1 MLLPKKLHI
10 LSPCLRRLVAASFA
24 CLLLQVGELRAEGP
38 HEYQVKAAMVF
49 NMAKYTE
56 WQPNAFASAGA
67 PLTVCSMGRGPFA
80 SALESYQGKTVL
92 GRTLALRRL
101 SVGDQPDDCQV
112 LVVSGVE
119 KRYLAGI
126 LDQARRHS
134 VLTVGD
140 LPDFARSGGMIG
152 FFEQEGKIRFE
163 INVKAAQQP
172 RFRISSQLL
181 KLARIIREG
190 D

>member
-1 MLLPKKLHI
+1 MFPPTGLYI
-10 LSPCLRRLVAASFA
+10 LSPCLRRLLAACFA
-24 CLLLQVGELRAEGP
+24 SLLLQGGEPRAEGP

-56 WQPNAFASAGA
+56 WQPGAFASAGA

-80 SALESYQGKTVL
+80 AALEPYLGKTVL
-92 GRTLALRRL
+92 GRPLALRRL
-101 SVGDQPDDCQV
+101 SVGDEPDDCQI

-126 LDQARRHS
+126 LEQARKHAL
-134 VLTVGD
+134 LTVSD
-140 LPDFARSGGMIG
+140 LPDFARAGGMIG
-152 FFEQEGKIRFE
+152 FYEQEGKIRFE